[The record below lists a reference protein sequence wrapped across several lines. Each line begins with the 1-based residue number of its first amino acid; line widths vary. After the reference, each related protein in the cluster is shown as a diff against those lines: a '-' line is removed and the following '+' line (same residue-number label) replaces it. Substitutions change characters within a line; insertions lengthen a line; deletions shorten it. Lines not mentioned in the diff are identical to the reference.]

1 VPKDPEVIVFGIVL
15 MRKDFTWQWVAL
27 GMAPDLANI
36 INTEICAGFVVQ
48 TTLNS
53 VLEYMSV

>member
-1 VPKDPEVIVFGIVL
+1 
-15 MRKDFTWQWVAL
+15 MRKVFTWQWLAF

-36 INTEICAGFVVQ
+36 LNMEICAGFVVQ

-53 VLEYMSV
+53 VLVYMSV